1 MRIWHSTLP
10 VAAIAFVAALSNVP
24 NESALAY
31 ANGVRGIVAE
41 HCIKCHAV
49 PGFRQDRLTRSVLAP
64 GFVEM
69 ANKPNI
75 YTDDRLQKSL
85 ARPHYLM
92 SQFNLSQRNIQDLIA
107 FIKSLKSGD

>member
-1 MRIWHSTLP
+1 MTTWYSTAL

-24 NESALAY
+24 SKSALAY

-41 HCIKCHAV
+41 HCVKCHAV
-49 PGFRQDRLTRSVLAP
+49 PGFRQDRQTRSVLAP

-69 ANKPNI
+69 ANKPNV
-75 YTDDRLQKSL
+75 YTNDRLQKFL
-85 ARPHYLM
+85 ARPHYPM
-92 SQFNLSQRNIQDLIA
+92 GQFALSERNIQDLIA